1 MKEKI
6 IENEKW
12 LNNKIIA
19 YRNRRT
25 LIYSLNPWCVPRPQ
39 APTKNTKLNEF
50 STRTEQVLQFTLLLT
65 CMKPRHLKAVVQA
78 KMVKT
83 INFLFFA
90 QNVSS
95 GSGALRPKFFG
106 G

>member
-25 LIYSLNPWCVPRPQ
+25 LIYSLNPWCVPRRQ
-39 APTKNTKLNEF
+39 APTKNTKLKEF

-65 CMKPRHLKAVVQA
+65 CMKPRHLKGGRPG
-78 KMVKT
+78 K
-83 INFLFFA
+83 NG
-90 QNVSS
+90 QNYQFSVLCSKS
-95 GSGALRPKFFG
+95 VFR
-106 G
+106 